1 MAEGLAAIA
10 VGTPVSATGGV
21 SRAPLGTGGVVG
33 FDTTLPAGFVQVGRI
48 SEDGLTE
55 NYEVETEKVKDWAGK
70 TVKILKTDSSLTYE
84 FTVLETS
91 NAENLRFLY
100 GEENVDVDE
109 ATGDISVDI
118 TGDMLPAQEFAFTMR
133 EGSNGPGR
141 RIHVPYGQ
149 PTMSSEVS
157 YVNNDVIKYT
167 VTVDAL
173 SDDAGV
179 MARVFLADG
188 TTEAIVTP

>member
-1 MAEGLAAIA
+1 
-10 VGTPVSATGGV
+10 
-21 SRAPLGTGGVVG
+21 
-33 FDTTLPAGFVQVGRI
+33 
-48 SEDGLTE
+48 
-55 NYEVETEKVKDWAGK
+55 
-70 TVKILKTDSSLTYE
+70 
-84 FTVLETS
+84 
-91 NAENLRFLY
+91 
-100 GEENVDVDE
+100 
-109 ATGDISVDI
+109 
-118 TGDMLPAQEFAFTMR
+118 MR